1 MVTKTFQLETLT
13 CPSCSMKIEGAI
25 KRMDG
30 IENIEV
36 LFNSSRV
43 RVSFDETVQN
53 ADEIKN
59 TIETVGFKVLKI
71 K

>member
-30 IENIEV
+30 IEKIEV

-53 ADEIKN
+53 VDEIKN
-59 TIETVGFKVLKI
+59 TIQTVGFDVLSVK
-71 K
+71 